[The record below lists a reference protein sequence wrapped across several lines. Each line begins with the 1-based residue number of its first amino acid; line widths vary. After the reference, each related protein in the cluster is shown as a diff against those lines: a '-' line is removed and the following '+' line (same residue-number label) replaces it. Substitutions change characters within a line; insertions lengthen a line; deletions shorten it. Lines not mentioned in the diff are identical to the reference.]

1 MFSLP
6 SLPPPLPLPSSC
18 CRVAG
23 LVFVLLIQMWVGWT
37 FFSSQW
43 ERRRREEKPEKGEEG
58 SKKAPKKN
66 SGKGAK
72 QGKPKTS

>member
-1 MFSLP
+1 M
-6 SLPPPLPLPSSC
+6 PSSHLCC

-43 ERRRREEKPEKGEEG
+43 ERMKREEKPEKVEDN
-58 SKKAPKKN
+58 SKKAPKKTDKKN

-72 QGKPKTS
+72 AGKPKTS